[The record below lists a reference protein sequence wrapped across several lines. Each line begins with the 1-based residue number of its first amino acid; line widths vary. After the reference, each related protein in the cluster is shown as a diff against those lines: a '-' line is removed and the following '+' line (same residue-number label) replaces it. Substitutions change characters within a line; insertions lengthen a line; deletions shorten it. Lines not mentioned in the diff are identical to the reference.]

1 MTGLFKTSSPVNI
14 VYLLV
19 YALVLKIY
27 TFLHPRIPVAEPTDG
42 FMYHKLL
49 EFLSPF
55 NDSFPLIYPI
65 VTLVFILIQ
74 ALMFNSFVNHE
85 KLLSRSSF
93 LPAMSYVLI
102 TSFFPEWWE
111 LSSTL
116 VVNTLLIWVLSALC
130 KLYNNPSPKGL
141 IFNTGMA
148 LGIASF
154 FYFPAIAFY
163 ILLFFALVSL
173 RPFRVSDWM
182 VATLGVLTP
191 YYFLFTMLFLVNN
204 WNPLTYLPS
213 IAIGWPEITHNNWKI
228 AGILL
233 LLIPFLIAV
242 VYIQQ
247 NILRMLIQVR
257 KIWGLLVVF
266 LILTLLIPFVNMVP
280 SFQYWVLAALPFAA
294 FHSYAYFYA
303 TKKWISIVLHW
314 ITVAFVVALNIWV
327 ASGR

>member
-1 MTGLFKTSSPVNI
+1 MTGLFKRSSPVNI
-14 VYLLV
+14 AYLLV

-27 TFLHPRIPVAEPTDG
+27 TFLDPRVPTAEPTDG

-49 EFLSPF
+49 EFLSPL
-55 NDSFPLIYPI
+55 NESFPLIYPI
-65 VTLVFILIQ
+65 VTLGFILIQ
-74 ALMFNSFVNHE
+74 ALGFNGFINRE
-85 KLLSRSSF
+85 KLLHRPSY
-93 LPAMSYVLI
+93 LPAMSYILI
-102 TSFFPEWWE
+102 TSIFPEWWE
-111 LSSTL
+111 LSSAL
-116 VVNTLLIWVLSALC
+116 VVNTLLIWVLGALC

-141 IFNTGMA
+141 IFNTGMV

-182 VATLGVLTP
+182 VGTLGLLTP
-191 YYFLFTMLFLVNN
+191 YYFLFTILFLINN

-213 IAIGWPEITHNNWKI
+213 ISVDWPVFTQNGWTIS
-228 AGILL
+228 GILL
-233 LLIPFLIAV
+233 LLIPFLVAV
-242 VYIQQ
+242 AYIQR

-257 KIWGLLVVF
+257 KLWGLLVVF

-280 SFQYWVLAALPFAA
+280 SLRYWVLAALPFAA

-303 TKKWISIVLHW
+303 TKKWIGLTLHW
-314 ITVAFVVALNIWV
+314 VTVAFVAALNIWV